1 MNSGD
6 WPTLGA
12 TSALIALALV
22 IEHYLVRPFHLPEQ
36 WLYALGLV
44 TDMGGLLVWAACRS
58 VTITWPVATVM
69 LLAGCL
75 AGSLDAA
82 LHFLE
87 QAEARKRWAELET
100 ANAELVAQLRL
111 LRSKPVNSRY
121 LRRLRE
127 MVETAAFTAAA
138 LRRERELIQQVETQA
153 SDLLVQVKEIVG
165 GERGEP
171 DA

>member
-1 MNSGD
+1 MNPGD
-6 WPTLGA
+6 WLTLGA
-12 TSALIALALV
+12 TCALIALALV
-22 IEHYLVRPFHLPEQ
+22 IEHYVVKPFHLPEQ

-58 VTITWPVATVM
+58 VTITWPVALVM

-111 LRSKPVNSRY
+111 LRSKPVNIY

-127 MVETAAFTAAA
+127 MVETAAFTTAA
-138 LRRERELIQQVETQA
+138 LKRERELIQQVETQA

-165 GERGEP
+165 GERGEH